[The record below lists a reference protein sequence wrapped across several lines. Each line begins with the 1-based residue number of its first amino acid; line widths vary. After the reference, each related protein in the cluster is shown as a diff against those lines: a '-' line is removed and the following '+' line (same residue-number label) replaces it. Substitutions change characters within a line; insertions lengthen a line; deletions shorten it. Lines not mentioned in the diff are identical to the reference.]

1 MRKHKQRRI
10 FSLVLAFVALLC
22 ISGLHAFAATVTQ
35 DGLEVT
41 LVTDK
46 AEYSANEQ
54 IKTTLTVKNNNDTA
68 VENVDLETA
77 IPEGYILADKSE
89 NKKTV
94 ESVAAGESVSL
105 EVTLT
110 KNATPDEPSTNP
122 NSSTNPVIGGNN
134 GGSGTTTGGTTTSG
148 SAVQTGQ
155 GIMIVGIV
163 LLVLLSAGFVFVFV
177 YRKKHIG
184 KKLLSVILCV
194 GVIGSSAFLI
204 RIPVNAEE
212 TKAKSI
218 SISETVKIAK
228 NDLVITSVVKY
239 GSDSIE
245 IDPAEAEKYYRDSS
259 EEVVKITDAKES
271 ADVPSEKEVTKLL
284 SDRGFSTDNIVT
296 DYTMD
301 AEFLDEAK
309 IDENSTEKHPI
320 YKMLYGSES
329 EILWN
334 IFVING
340 VVSAYPVSY
349 NLVSERQAV
358 LLITETDTVTS
369 YDYTSNR
376 FFETIPKEST
386 MIVRKVSR
394 IDKETL
400 DSLTIGGLSEL

>member
-1 MRKHKQRRI
+1 MRKHKHRRI
-10 FSLVLAFVALLC
+10 FALVLAFVVLLC

-41 LVTDK
+41 LVTNK

-68 VENVDLETA
+68 VENVNLETA
-77 IPEGYILADKSE
+77 LPEGYALADKSE

-122 NSSTNPVIGGNN
+122 NSSTNPVSGGNN
-134 GGSGTTTGGTTTSG
+134 GGSGTTTGGTTSG

-155 GIMIVGIV
+155 GIMIVGIM
-163 LLVLLSAGFVFVFV
+163 LLVLLSTGFVFVFV
-177 YRKKHIG
+177 YRKKHVG
-184 KKLLSVILCV
+184 KKLLSVILCI
-194 GVIGSSAFLI
+194 GVIGSSVFLI

-218 SISETVKIAK
+218 SISETVKIGK

-284 SDRGFSTDNIVT
+284 SDRGFITDNIVT

-334 IFVING
+334 VFVING

>member
-1 MRKHKQRRI
+1 MRKHKHRRI
-10 FSLVLAFVALLC
+10 FALVLAFVVLLC

-41 LVTDK
+41 LVTNK

-68 VENVDLETA
+68 VENVNLETA
-77 IPEGYILADKSE
+77 LPEGYALADKSE

-122 NSSTNPVIGGNN
+122 NSSTNPVSGGNN
-134 GGSGTTTGGTTTSG
+134 GGSGTTTGGTTSG

-155 GIMIVGIV
+155 GIMIVGIM
-163 LLVLLSAGFVFVFV
+163 LLVLLSTGFVFVFV
-177 YRKKHIG
+177 YRKKHVG
-184 KKLLSVILCV
+184 KKLLSVILCI
-194 GVIGSSAFLI
+194 GVIGSSVFLI

-218 SISETVKIAK
+218 SISETVKIGK